1 MNSLKNY
8 DELSEFEQGLIKG
21 QILMIE
27 TMKLQLN
34 SSKSTKEI
42 LIFLALIENQLETG
56 ELPS

>member
-8 DELSEFEQGLIKG
+8 DELSKFEQGLIKG
-21 QILMIE
+21 QFIMIE

-42 LIFLALIENQLETG
+42 LIFLAIIEKQLETG